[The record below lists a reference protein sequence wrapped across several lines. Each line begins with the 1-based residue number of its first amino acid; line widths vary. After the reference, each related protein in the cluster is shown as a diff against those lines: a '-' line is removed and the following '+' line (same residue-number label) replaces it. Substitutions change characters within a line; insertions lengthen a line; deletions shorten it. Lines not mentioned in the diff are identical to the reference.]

1 MRTLRPALAA
11 CLLVVATACTTPA
24 ASDDA
29 SPSSET
35 SESSEYDKRMSTEH
49 TVSFGKDY
57 QFVSGITV
65 AVSEPKSFRPSS
77 AAYPQSDRAV
87 SFDIS
92 LYNDGQQPY
101 QLSQLAIEG
110 IVDEQQ
116 AKQVVDA
123 TQGFNGLNE
132 ADKDLPPQRNVR
144 MTVAFAVPP
153 EPTSFCLRLRPRTGS
168 EAAVYA
174 GSV

>member
-1 MRTLRPALAA
+1 MLRPALAA

-29 SPSSET
+29 SSPSET
-35 SESSEYDKRMSTEH
+35 SESSEYDKRTPTEQ

-57 QFVSGITV
+57 KFTSGITV

-87 SFDIS
+87 SFEIS
-92 LYNDGQQPY
+92 LYNDGPQPY
-101 QLSQLAIEG
+101 RLSQLSVEG
-110 IVDEQQ
+110 IVDEEP

-123 TQGFNGLNE
+123 TQGFNGLTE
-132 ADKDLPPQRNVR
+132 ADKDLPPKRNVR

-168 EAAVYA
+168 EATAIYA